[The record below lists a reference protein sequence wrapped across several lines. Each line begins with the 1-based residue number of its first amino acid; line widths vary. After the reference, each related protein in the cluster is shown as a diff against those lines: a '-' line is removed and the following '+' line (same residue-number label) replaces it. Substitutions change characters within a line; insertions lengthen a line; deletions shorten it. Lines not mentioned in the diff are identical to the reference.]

1 MNPRFK
7 ELCRELGVVPEV
19 ALAVLE
25 QETTELQRR
34 DRRGSRYG
42 AADRA
47 GALEAAT

>member
-25 QETTELQRR
+25 KETAALQQR
-34 DRRGSRYG
+34 DRHLGAYG